1 MSKFPEPNFSDLFK
15 QKLHEVFVRNELG
28 DWDKAFKISHAK
40 IGDSGY
46 SFGPP
51 QWDLKTNGEAREYLY
66 KIIKNYDTPGEKLGL
81 KFTPPV
87 IAISN
92 SISICINK
100 HTS

>member
-1 MSKFPEPNFSDLFK
+1 M
-15 QKLHEVFVRNELG
+15 KLGHSERERKGVYGLG
-28 DWDKAFKISHAK
+28 
-40 IGDSGY
+40 G
-46 SFGPP
+46 FGPP

-66 KIIKNYDTPGEKLGL
+66 KIIKNYTPCEKLGL

>member
-1 MSKFPEPNFSDLFK
+1 MSKFPEPTISDLFK

-51 QWDLKTNGEAREYLY
+51 QRDLKTNGEAREYLY
-66 KIIKNYDTPGEKLGL
+66 KIIKNYTPGEKLGL

-92 SISICINK
+92 SIIICINK